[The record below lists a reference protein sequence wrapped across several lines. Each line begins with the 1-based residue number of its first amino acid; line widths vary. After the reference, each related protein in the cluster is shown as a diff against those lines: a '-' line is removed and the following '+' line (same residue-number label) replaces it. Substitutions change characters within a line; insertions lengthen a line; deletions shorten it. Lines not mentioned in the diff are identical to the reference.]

1 MNSCFK
7 NYSKIH
13 NIKHKTYHF
22 DFLSVQHSGVK
33 DTDHV
38 VWPLLLFQE
47 PFSLFQIDAHYTICP
62 ILPSPQP
69 LVASNLFSIS
79 MDLLILN
86 IL

>member
-33 DTDHV
+33 DTDNV
-38 VWPLLLFQE
+38 V
-47 PFSLFQIDAHYTICP
+47 
-62 ILPSPQP
+62 
-69 LVASNLFSIS
+69 
-79 MDLLILN
+79 
-86 IL
+86 